1 MRCTQGEDEFLF
13 SAYSAFEVV
22 RVHWSATPQD
32 KARPHE
38 VTLRAFPDNLT
49 VPEDMPLA
57 PWS

>member
-1 MRCTQGEDEFLF
+1 MRSMQGEDEFLF

-22 RVHWSATPQD
+22 RVHWSPTPQN
-32 KARPHE
+32 RLLPHE
-38 VTLRAFPDNLT
+38 ITLRAFPDNLT